1 MVRSVAAVSSCG
13 IPLLSALLR
22 QIAAYAS
29 NSISALRMRHG
40 AAGDCHKAALR
51 AKELRTASAI
61 VLRQYGHFLR
71 ECGWTRQAAAAYRKA
86 HDFKPDLE
94 EIVEYTR
101 GTHLRLR
108 QETGDTARY
117 ELSGIYLGTI
127 GQCNASCA
135 GCPTGKDITAHVPR
149 IPMSMEL
156 FERVIREVSLEGY
169 TIGTQV
175 SFGLF
180 GDALLDP
187 FVVERARLLRR
198 YLPDVYLCINTNAAA
213 YNRKRHAALAEY
225 CSVMTLHVES
235 LNPDIYAALMS
246 PLRLERV
253 LPKMHQIMEDFLGR
267 ARVSIPVCRL
277 NREEIPEI
285 RDYFMPR
292 GAVVVYGDPLIS
304 RCVDDVTVFNDMAVD
319 PHKHWCCTKVL
330 KDLVVDCDG
339 EVLIFCNDFQRKEP
353 VGNLATSSIRN
364 VRDSGRRAGLMD
376 LFEQEKTNCLETCP
390 KCFVGEG
397 ETQESLLSR

>member
-1 MVRSVAAVSSCG
+1 MVRVVTAVSSCG
-13 IPLLSALLR
+13 VPLLLAFLR
-22 QIAAYAS
+22 RSAAYVA
-29 NSISALRMRHG
+29 NSIGTFRMRPG
-40 AAGDCHKAALR
+40 APETAHRATLS
-51 AKELRTASAI
+51 AKELRTATAI
-61 VLRQYGHFLR
+61 FLRQYGHFLR
-71 ECGWTRQAAAAYRKA
+71 ECGRTRQAAATYRKA
-86 HDFKPDLE
+86 HDHKPDLE
-94 EIVEYTR
+94 EILDYSR
-101 GTHLRLR
+101 RTHLQLR
-108 QETGDTARY
+108 QETGETARY
-117 ELSGIYLGTI
+117 ALNGIYLGTI

-156 FERVIREVSLEGY
+156 FERIIREVSLEGY
-169 TIGTQV
+169 TIGTQI

-235 LNPDIYAALMS
+235 LDPETYAALMS

-253 LPKMHQIMEDFLGR
+253 LPKMHQIMEDFPGK

-277 NREEIPEI
+277 NRNEIPEI
-285 RDYFMPR
+285 RRHFMPR

-304 RCVDDVTVFNDMAVD
+304 RCVEDMTVFNDMAVD

-330 KDLVVDCDG
+330 QDLVVDCDG
-339 EVLIFCNDFQRKEP
+339 EVLICCNDFQRKEP
-353 VGNLATSSIRN
+353 IGSLATSSIRE

-376 LFEQEKTNCLETCP
+376 LFKQEKTACLETCP

-397 ETQESLLSR
+397 ETLESLQAR